1 MITVIVLG
9 VIAALA
15 IAAIVLD
22 PSEGNHQPH
31 DPHADLPIWAFFA
44 RR

>member
-9 VIAALA
+9 VIAVLA
-15 IAAIVLD
+15 IAAIVMD
-22 PSEGNHQPH
+22 PSEGNRKPH
-31 DPHADLPIWAFFA
+31 DPHSDLPIWAFFA

>member
-9 VIAALA
+9 VIAALS
-15 IAAIVLD
+15 IAAIVMD
-22 PSEGNHQPH
+22 PSEGNRKPR
-31 DPHADLPIWAFFA
+31 DPHSDLPIWAFFA